1 MWGIYGW
8 GVTWVEKAKTPP
20 LLTGFS
26 AVALDRAHI
35 IDYGEKIVAENY
47 ISFQS

>member
-1 MWGIYGW
+1 MGRESENPAIAD
-8 GVTWVEKAKTPP
+8 GV
-20 LLTGFS
+20 FCC
-26 AVALDRAHI
+26 ALDRAHI